1 MYQKTNQNYTNMI
14 STLEQKILDLKEM
27 ETNISTKNIL
37 NEAIKVAKDIGI
49 NLDDFDKM
57 ADDLKEQKDNQRE
70 VNNIIKNAANENI
83 DDEEIEGEL
92 NKLNNNDFDSSDNI
106 DDFNTDTKKNKIIL
120 NDEEKDK
127 NKNKE

>member
-49 NLDDFDKM
+49 NLDDFDK
-57 ADDLKEQKDNQRE
+57 K
-70 VNNIIKNAANENI
+70 
-83 DDEEIEGEL
+83 IEGEL
-92 NKLNNNDFDSSDNI
+92 NKLNNDDFDGGDNI
-106 DDFNTDTKKNKIIL
+106 DDFLPDPQKNKIIL

-127 NKNKE
+127 NNNKKKILLF

>member
-1 MYQKTNQNYTNMI
+1 
-14 STLEQKILDLKEM
+14 
-27 ETNISTKNIL
+27 
-37 NEAIKVAKDIGI
+37 
-49 NLDDFDKM
+49 M

-92 NKLNNNDFDSSDNI
+92 NKLNNNDFDGGDNI
-106 DDFNTDTKKNKIIL
+106 DDFLPDPQKNKIIL

>member
-83 DDEEIEGEL
+83 DDVEIEGEL
-92 NKLNNNDFDSSDNI
+92 NKLNNDDFDGGDNI
-106 DDFNTDTKKNKIIL
+106 DDFLPDPQKNKIIL